1 MNDTELLQAIRQ
13 IVKEEVDPVKQ
24 DVTSLKA
31 GQESLQR
38 DVSGLKGGHELLQQE
53 VAGLTAGQEALKQ
66 AQIMT
71 DIHMEKGQK
80 FLQQQVTKTN
90 IILENDISQ
99 KLSALFDAHAL
110 DSEKIDH
117 IVETVDTINND
128 YAATD
133 VVTRVNAEEIKKIK
147 EKIG

>member
-1 MNDTELLQAIRQ
+1 MEEKELLQAILS
-13 IVKEEVDPVKQ
+13 KLDGLEK
-24 DVTSLKA
+24 
-31 GQESLQR
+31 GQ
-38 DVSGLKGGHELLQQE
+38 ELLQQE

-66 AQIMT
+66 VQIMT
-71 DIHMEKGQK
+71 DIKVEKGQK

-90 IILENDISQ
+90 IILENDISK
-99 KLSALFDAHAL
+99 KLGALFDAHAL

-133 VVTRVNAEEIKKIK
+133 VVTRVNAAEIDKLK

>member
-1 MNDTELLQAIRQ
+1 MDEKELLQAILS
-13 IVKEEVDPVKQ
+13 KLDGLGK
-24 DVTSLKA
+24 
-31 GQESLQR
+31 GQ
-38 DVSGLKGGHELLQQE
+38 ELLQQE

-71 DIHMEKGQK
+71 DIKVEKGQK

-90 IILENDISQ
+90 IILENDISK
-99 KLSALFDAHAL
+99 KLGALFDAHAL

>member
-1 MNDTELLQAIRQ
+1 M
-13 IVKEEVDPVKQ
+13 
-24 DVTSLKA
+24 
-31 GQESLQR
+31 
-38 DVSGLKGGHELLQQE
+38 SGLKGGQELLQQE

-110 DSEKIDH
+110 DSEKIDY

>member
-1 MNDTELLQAIRQ
+1 MDEKELLQAILS
-13 IVKEEVDPVKQ
+13 KLDGLEK
-24 DVTSLKA
+24 
-31 GQESLQR
+31 GQETLRQ
-38 DVSGLKGGHELLQQE
+38 DVSGLKGGQELLQQE

-71 DIHMEKGQK
+71 DIKVEKGQK

-90 IILENDISQ
+90 IILENDIDQ

-110 DSEKIDH
+110 DSEKIDR
-117 IVETVDTINND
+117 IVETVEAIDNA

-133 VVTRVNAEEIKKIK
+133 VVTKVNAAEIKKLK